1 MVHSIGGLVAD
12 CLCVGLV
19 ACVQGKA
26 GLHKD
31 VQIDVVCK
39 ALGW

>member
-12 CLCVGLV
+12 CWCVGLV
-19 ACVQGKA
+19 ACVQGRA
-26 GLHKD
+26 GLHED